1 MPTPSYTQR
10 VVEIALTP
18 AEATLFGD
26 EWDAVAAALRAQGR
40 EAVYTG
46 SVPRRSRDFG
56 DPHVAAAVTLDE
68 DMASSDMAKVLLE
81 HVRRI
86 QPGRTRTVGI
96 YGPSGLLEKRLDVG
110 APSTSA

>member
-1 MPTPSYTQR
+1 

-26 EWDAVAAALRAQGR
+26 EWDAVAGALRAQGR

-46 SVPRRSRDFG
+46 SVPRRSADVG
-56 DPHVAAAVTLDE
+56 DPDVAAALTLDP
-68 DMASSDMAKVLLE
+68 DMASRDMAEVLLE

-86 QPGRTRTVGI
+86 QPGRTRTLAI
-96 YGPSGLLEKRLDVG
+96 YGPTGLLEKRLDVG
-110 APSTSA
+110 ATSTSA